1 MRSYVGST
9 PICKTCR
16 QTFREEWANGRGG
29 ASSAYIRFMTKT
41 ASRRWDTAALRAGGS
56 VSLVFAVPAAVIARL
71 VADSA
76 APGVVPVL
84 YLVFIGGFIVG
95 GGCAAWVQRVGMPL
109 MHGLVAAGATYLLA
123 QSVLVLVEL
132 VTGDEVDWFNLV
144 FQLTVVLGAGLLGG
158 FLGGRLRSKG
168 LLPSQERLNR

>member
-1 MRSYVGST
+1 M
-9 PICKTCR
+9 CR
-16 QTFREEWANGRGG
+16 QTFREKWTNRREPLP
-29 ASSAYIRFMTKT
+29 SAYIPLMSET
-41 ASRRWDTAALRAGGS
+41 AARRWDIAALRAGGS
-56 VSLVFAVPAAVIARL
+56 VSLVFAIPAAVIARL

-84 YLVFIGGFIVG
+84 YLVFIGGFVVG

-123 QSVLVLVEL
+123 QAVLVLVEL
-132 VTGDEVDWFNLV
+132 LTGDEVDWFNIV

-158 FLGGRLRSKG
+158 FLGGRLRAKG
-168 LLPSQERLNR
+168 LLPSHERHGR